1 LLRRAIRFGKMIGIE
16 QPFLAEL
23 VTVISAVYA
32 QPYPEVA
39 KKSAAITQ
47 AFQTEEKK
55 FQKALEKGLREL
67 DKIKNIDGEVAFK
80 LYETYGFPF
89 ELTQEIAVERGD
101 VVSEEDFTQA
111 KKVHADAS
119 RKASGEKFKG
129 GLADHSE
136 KTTQYHTATH
146 LLHAALRKILG
157 THVQQKGSNITHERL
172 RFDFSHTDALSQDEK
187 QQVED
192 QVNTWI
198 SADLPVTVKTMGK
211 KAALKSGAIAFFVE
225 KYPNEVTVYTIGDDD
240 HSGWIS
246 KEFCGGPHV
255 SSTGEIGPVEIFK
268 EQSASA
274 GVRRVYL
281 RSKA

>member
-1 LLRRAIRFGKMIGIE
+1 
-16 QPFLAEL
+16 
-23 VTVISAVYA
+23 
-32 QPYPEVA
+32 
-39 KKSAAITQ
+39 
-47 AFQTEEKK
+47 
-55 FQKALEKGLREL
+55 
-67 DKIKNIDGEVAFK
+67 
-80 LYETYGFPF
+80 
-89 ELTQEIAVERGD
+89 
-101 VVSEEDFTQA
+101 
-111 KKVHADAS
+111 
-119 RKASGEKFKG
+119 
-129 GLADHSE
+129 
-136 KTTQYHTATH
+136 
-146 LLHAALRKILG
+146 
-157 THVQQKGSNITHERL
+157 VQQKGSNITHERL